1 MRHSNNIFE
10 GESRNGK
17 KLRMISGTT
26 VASIIL
32 SAISFFMGIWIITN
46 YEEISA
52 RIAIWM
58 AGFLTSGFLILLAVI
73 AIIYLYVR
81 FKCRV
86 RRHFWGW

>member
-1 MRHSNNIFE
+1 MIHSNDIFE
-10 GESRNGK
+10 GESHNGK
-17 KLRMISGTT
+17 KLRVIPGAT

-32 SAISFFMGIWIITN
+32 SAISFFTGIWIIAN
-46 YEEISA
+46 YEEITA

-73 AIIYLYVR
+73 AAVYLFAR
-81 FKCRV
+81 FKYRV